1 VQRLPVAVTVTLI
14 AAGMVIAVGPA
25 RADPDDVIARPLVLA
40 PGAVE
45 LRLTAEINVQQ
56 RTMAQPLSLA
66 PDAWWGVSP
75 RWTLGLIH
83 SDPSVDQV
91 GVGASFCV
99 RQSALSPCDQLYRG
113 SGLDVRFDAVSGQLA
128 VAPRL
133 RVLVRD
139 TDPFKP
145 AITVGA
151 LVRWAH
157 GRFAIAS
164 DPYARLPLANHAL
177 GNRAA
182 LVLPV
187 WFAIQPAAGWAI
199 ALHTG
204 FDADFVILR
213 DGGRVP
219 VALDVNARLGSGVEV
234 GLEAGWGALL
244 GPQHDAK
251 HGTVMIA
258 VAWRN

>member
-1 VQRLPVAVTVTLI
+1 MQTLPVVAAVTMAGAATVI
-14 AAGMVIAVGPA
+14 AAATA
-25 RADPDDVIARPLVLA
+25 RAEPDDIVARPLVLA
-40 PGAVE
+40 PGALE
-45 LRLTAEINVQQ
+45 LRVTAEINLQQ
-56 RTMAQPLSLA
+56 RQVAQPMAIA

-75 RWTLGLIH
+75 RWTVGVIH
-83 SDPSVDQV
+83 SDPSVDQIAV
-91 GVGASFCV
+91 SSSFCV
-99 RQSALSPCDQLYRG
+99 RQSVLSSCERLYRG
-113 SGLDVRFDAVSGQLA
+113 SGIDVRYDALAGQLA
-128 VAPRL
+128 LAPRL

-164 DPYARLPLANHAL
+164 DPYARLPLANHTL

-182 LVLPV
+182 LFVPLWLAV
-187 WFAIQPAAGWAI
+187 QPAHGWAI

-204 FDADFVILR
+204 YDAELVILR
-213 DGGRVP
+213 DGGHVP
-219 VALDVNARLGSGVEV
+219 FALGATARFGDAVDVGV
-234 GLEAGWGALL
+234 EAGWADLL

-251 HGTVMIA
+251 HGTLLITA
-258 VAWRN
+258 GWRS

>member
-1 VQRLPVAVTVTLI
+1 MVATMAAATALTVGR
-14 AAGMVIAVGPA
+14 AH
-25 RADPDDVIARPLVLA
+25 ADPDDVIARPLVLA

-45 LRLTAEINVQQ
+45 LRLTAEINIQQ

-66 PDAWWGVSP
+66 PDAWWGVAP
-75 RWTLGLIH
+75 RWTVGLIH

-91 GVGASFCV
+91 AVNASFCV
-99 RQSALSPCDQLYRG
+99 RQSAISACERLYRG
-113 SGLDVRFDAVSGQLA
+113 SGLDVRFDAIAGQIA

-139 TDPFKP
+139 IDPFKP
-145 AITVGA
+145 AVTLGA

-157 GRFAIAS
+157 GRFAITS

-187 WFAIQPAAGWAI
+187 WLAVQPAAGWAI

-204 FDADFVILR
+204 YDADFILLR

-219 VALDVNARLGSGVEV
+219 VALDVTARLAGGVDV
-234 GLEAGWGALL
+234 GVEAGWGALL

-251 HGTVMIA
+251 HGTVMLA
-258 VAWRN
+258 AGWRS